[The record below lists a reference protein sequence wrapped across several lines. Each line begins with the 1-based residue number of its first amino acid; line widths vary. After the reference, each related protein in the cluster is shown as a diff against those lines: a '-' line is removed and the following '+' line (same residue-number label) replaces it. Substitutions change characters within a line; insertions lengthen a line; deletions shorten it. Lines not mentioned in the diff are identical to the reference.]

1 MDERIYSDG
10 QIPEK
15 NKDKSVEPNS
25 YNSAK
30 KNNSNNADTSGASD
44 KTNGKFE
51 VNIPGSEA
59 GSKNVRTAASRRAPV
74 TSTSASARRAPA
86 TPSSASARRAPANSG
101 STAQRRAPSV
111 DKGGAERRTANTNP
125 QRRQANTTAKNRTD
139 KVSDNKKKN
148 TAKKGAEQKNTRSE
162 EKALK
167 IAQKHEKRYAK
178 ATKKY
183 EKALAK
189 GKIDESVTVETFM
202 LSRRKRKKLE
212 KKAAKAQAKKKLTPE
227 QIKKRKIQKRYN
239 FVKGLLITC
248 VCMIFITIMTV
259 SVVTVALSVI
269 NDILVIDKSNTYS
282 VTVNVPEEATTYDK
296 VFNVLCE
303 NGLVKQRFLT
313 DFFCKYRHYDTVEYE
328 PGIYYFDSTDGI
340 EAILETI
347 MIRKDY
353 EKDTIRL
360 TFPEGWTVA
369 QVFAKIEKYE
379 VCEAQKLYANLD
391 IIGNQYDFISD
402 ITAVEGRYLKAEGY
416 LFPDT
421 YDFYIGENA
430 SSVLKKL
437 FNNFSTKWTADYD
450 KKAKELGMT
459 KDQIIKIAS
468 IIQREAKDSYQ
479 MGDVSAVI
487 HNRLKDAETYPNLEM
502 NSTKDYITGL
512 KEYDLFSD
520 FYYSLYIDTYNTYS
534 SKGLPP
540 GAICNPGIDAIEA
553 ALNPKDTPYLFFC
566 HDTSGN
572 IYLAET
578 VDEHNKN
585 TEEVLYGIEGKD
597 EE

>member
-10 QIPEK
+10 QVPGRS
-15 NKDKSVEPNS
+15 KDNDQKTDS
-25 YNSAK
+25 YYSAK
-30 KNNSNNADTSGASD
+30 TNNKKSSGLSSEPSS
-44 KTNGKFE
+44 GKFE
-51 VNIPGSEA
+51 VNIPEKEKGSTGN
-59 GSKNVRTAASRRAPV
+59 GSVSQSRTA
-74 TSTSASARRAPA
+74 A
-86 TPSSASARRAPANSG
+86 TPSSAAQRRAPAVSNSA
-101 STAQRRAPSV
+101 SQRRAPAAPNTAAQRRAPSR
-111 DKGGAERRTANTNP
+111 GTPSAAGRTSGSAKPEKKVANP
-125 QRRQANTTAKNRTD
+125 SAMQRKAPTGSAQRKTKATAQRPNK
-139 KVSDNKKKN
+139 SD
-148 TAKKGAEQKNTRSE
+148 A
-162 EKALK
+162 KALK
-167 IAQKHEKRYAK
+167 IAQKHEKRYEK

-183 EKALAK
+183 EKALSK
-189 GKIDESVTVETFM
+189 GTIDANTPIENFM
-202 LSRRKRKKLE
+202 LSKRKRRKME
-212 KKAAKAQAKKKLTPE
+212 KKAEKQQAKKKLTPE
-227 QIKKRKIQKRYN
+227 QIKKRRIKRRYN

-248 VCMIFITIMTV
+248 VCMIFITIITV
-259 SVVTVALSVI
+259 SVATVALSVI
-269 NDILVIDKSNTYS
+269 NDILVIDKSNNYS
-282 VTVNVPEEATTYDK
+282 VTINVPEEATTYDK
-296 VFNVLCE
+296 VFDVLCE

-313 DFFCKYRHYDTVEYE
+313 DFFCRYRDYDTVEYE

-340 EAILETI
+340 EAILESI
-347 MIRKDY
+347 MIRNDY

-391 IIGNQYDFISD
+391 IIASQYDFITE
-402 ITAVEGRYLKAEGY
+402 ITSVEGRYLKAEGY

-459 KDQIIKIAS
+459 KDQVIRIAS
-468 IIQREAKDSYQ
+468 IIQREAKDSTQ
-479 MGDVSAVI
+479 MADVSAVI
-487 HNRLKDAETYPNLEM
+487 HNRLNDAETYPNLEM
-502 NSTKDYITGL
+502 NSTKDYITAL
-512 KEYDLFSD
+512 KEYDLFTD

-553 ALNPKDTPYLFFC
+553 ALNPKDTSYLFFC

-585 TEEVLYGIEGKD
+585 TQEVLYGIEG
-597 EE
+597 ENEQ